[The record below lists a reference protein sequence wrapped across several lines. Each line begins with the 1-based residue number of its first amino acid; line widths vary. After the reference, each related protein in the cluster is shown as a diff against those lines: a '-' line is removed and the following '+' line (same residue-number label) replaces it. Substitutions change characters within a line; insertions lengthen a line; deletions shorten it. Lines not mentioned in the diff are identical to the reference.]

1 MAASS
6 STTSAPKPVLLEEP
20 GESSVRE
27 LDGQGLR
34 IALVSTRWYE
44 KDVVG
49 PLVRSCKKELLDKGV
64 RTDDLCC
71 YEVPGA
77 YELPFLA
84 SRVIQTKRDAVDAVV
99 CIGCMVKGGTMA
111 YEFVSEAVTMGLMK
125 LNVMTDT
132 PVILGLLT
140 CGSDDEAQ
148 RCASALGTR
157 LETGSGQQ
165 RCNHG
170 VEWAQ
175 SALVMARLK
184 RSTAAAKAK
193 MASSERGVKTQPS
206 CSLHC
211 EHCECDVCSC
221 GGRCQCEACGQHKGR
236 VAARQTQT
244 QAVCVGCGQSAAQC
258 DCKGCNCGACAAKQE
273 RQQNELLCGGCGRQ
287 KKACQC
293 HASHTASGV
302 TTTRVTSHAKQPER
316 EPGVWP

>member
-6 STTSAPKPVLLEEP
+6 STVPAPKPVLLEEP
-20 GESSVRE
+20 GESSARE

-64 RTDDLCC
+64 RSDDLLC
-71 YEVPGA
+71 YEVAGA

-140 CGSDDEAQ
+140 CASDDQAQ
-148 RCASALGTR
+148 RCASALGTDDQAQR
-157 LETGSGQQ
+157 CASALGTCLETGSGQQ

-175 SALVMARLK
+175 EALDMARLK

-193 MASSERGVKTQPS
+193 TAGSEHRFKTQPP
-206 CSLHC
+206 CSRHC
-211 EHCECDVCSC
+211 EHCECD
-221 GGRCQCEACGQHKGR
+221 
-236 VAARQTQT
+236 
-244 QAVCVGCGQSAAQC
+244 SAAQC

-273 RQQNELLCGGCGRQ
+273 RQQDELLCGGCGRQ

-302 TTTRVTSHAKQPER
+302 TTTRVTGHAKQPER